1 MRAFANLRLHAAED
15 RGRRLERLTGVQPQ
29 RDDEPIVEPVER
41 GLEKR
46 LAAADQRF
54 SAERYGDIERTPDL
68 GAEEPGRCHADDRK
82 RRAFDRHGHA
92 ENLRRS
98 CEPALPQAVADYGGR
113 AAGGASADI
122 VLRRERAADDRR
134 HAQRLE
140 KIAADENAL
149 DRQRFTARGQVEAGC
164 RPRERTAES
173 LRAFLDLLPEDV
185 TPPRLGR
192 IGHPGVVGV
201 T

>member
-1 MRAFANLRLHAAED
+1 MPQNLYDTRHRPHRTD
-15 RGRRLERLTGVQPQ
+15 KCGCVNRFV
-29 RDDEPIVEPVER
+29 
-41 GLEKR
+41 
-46 LAAADQRF
+46 DQRVT
-54 SAERYGDIERTPDL
+54 DIERAPDL
-68 GAEEPGRCHADDRK
+68 GAEEAGRCHADDRK

-185 TPPRLGR
+185 TPPRLGGIR
-192 IGHPGVVGV
+192 HPGVVGV